1 MGIGRTFFCFEEKVA
16 VGAPLVSVGLLK
28 CWEFLSRHVLLCVQV
43 VECSPPFPFFRRT
56 LTMSMSVLCLFFLAL
71 LGETWGFSRGG
82 SSLFRSVVPLRSSIS
97 DDEPLL
103 RIGHGFDI
111 HRLIEGTKLVI
122 GGVEIPFKLGADA
135 HSDGDAMYH
144 SIVDAILGALTLP
157 DIGQLFP
164 DNDPNWKGADSSIF
178 MEEAYRRM
186 TDRGYRIGNVD
197 VTLILQTPKVKDI
210 KPAMKENIVR
220 LLRTSDGRVNIKAR
234 THEKVDSIGESR
246 SYACHVV
253 VLLEK
258 IPK

>member
-1 MGIGRTFFCFEEKVA
+1 MALRGVSHSLSVLLLSLLLLLHLSG
-16 VGAPLVSVGLLK
+16 VGAFQRAPTRAFALSSTLLRANA
-28 CWEFLSRHVLLCVQV
+28 LS
-43 VECSPPFPFFRRT
+43 
-56 LTMSMSVLCLFFLAL
+56 
-71 LGETWGFSRGG
+71 
-82 SSLFRSVVPLRSSIS
+82 
-97 DDEPLL
+97 DEPAL

-122 GGVEIPFKLGADA
+122 GGVTIPFHLGADA

-178 MEEAYRRM
+178 MKEAYKRM
-186 TDRGYRIGNVD
+186 DERGYRIGNLD

-210 KPAMKENIVR
+210 KAAMKENIVA
-220 LLRTSDGRVNIKAR
+220 LLHSVDNRVNIKAR

-253 VLLEK
+253 VILEK
-258 IPK
+258 KP

>member
-1 MGIGRTFFCFEEKVA
+1 MAVRGLLFSVLLSILLLLLQFGE
-16 VGAPLVSVGLLK
+16 VGAFQRMPTRSFGPSPTLL
-28 CWEFLSRHVLLCVQV
+28 RA
-43 VECSPPFPFFRRT
+43 T
-56 LTMSMSVLCLFFLAL
+56 A
-71 LGETWGFSRGG
+71 
-82 SSLFRSVVPLRSSIS
+82 SS
-97 DDEPLL
+97 DEPAL

-122 GGVEIPFKLGADA
+122 GGVTIPFHLGADA

-178 MEEAYRRM
+178 MKEAYKRM
-186 TDRGYRIGNVD
+186 DERGYRIGNLD

-210 KPAMKENIVR
+210 KAAMKENIVA
-220 LLRTSDGRVNIKAR
+220 LLHSTDNRINIKAR

-253 VLLEK
+253 VILEK
-258 IPK
+258 KP